1 MSFPIKTS
9 VLLFKGLSENG
20 KYLKEAVRCG
30 MEASFTPIFQYNFLN
45 ISTIIESFY
54 RPSDSMPSAIVL
66 TSPRA
71 VDALA
76 AAISL
81 SMENKEQRKSLP
93 HIITSRSIVLYCLG
107 SSSSEKILQHFSPFV
122 PDIRGTHTTS
132 AAELAMFILNDSDD
146 SKPTNLLYLCGKS
159 RRDELPNALS
169 SKCIAVRELT
179 VYTAD
184 IIDNLKLPK
193 IPPNWVVFFS
203 PRGVDA
209 VVASLTKQGAVLG
222 WFGSTK
228 VAAIGAT
235 TRDRLLSYNIHVS
248 ATALKPN
255 PIYLFQ
261 AVRESR

>member
-1 MSFPIKTS
+1 MKSS
-9 VLLFKGLSENG
+9 VLLFKGRSEND
-20 KYLKEAVRCG
+20 KYLKEAVKCG
-30 MEASFTPIFQYNFLN
+30 MEAFFTPIFQYKLLN
-45 ISTIIESFY
+45 IPTIIESFL
-54 RPSDSMPSAIVL
+54 RPSDSIPTAIVL

-71 VDALA
+71 VDALVT
-76 AAISL
+76 AISL
-81 SMENKEQRKSLP
+81 SVENKDQSKSLP
-93 HIITSRSIVLYCLG
+93 HIITSRGIAIYCLG
-107 SSSSEKILQHFSPFV
+107 SSSTEKILQHFSPFV
-122 PDIRGTHTTS
+122 PNIRGTHTTS
-132 AAELAMFILNDSDD
+132 AAELATFILNDSDD

-169 SKCIAVRELT
+169 SRCIALHELT

-184 IIDNLKLPK
+184 VIANLKLTRS
-193 IPPNWVVFFS
+193 PPNWVVFFS

-209 VVASLTKQGAVLG
+209 VVAFLTKQGAVLG

-235 TRDRLLSYNIHVS
+235 TRDRLLSYNVHVS

-255 PIYLFQ
+255 PFFLFE